1 LKIIDRTIKI
11 KVKIE
16 VSVLDAEGKQ
26 YFLKEKY
33 VLLYVISLILLSFAG
48 IISILLMGIPLLFN
62 VSEKWIIIVITIC
75 CLIPLLIFGIIP
87 KKEKYVIKK

>member
-1 LKIIDRTIKI
+1 
-11 KVKIE
+11 
-16 VSVLDAEGKQ
+16 
-26 YFLKEKY
+26 
-33 VLLYVISLILLSFAG
+33 
-48 IISILLMGIPLLFN
+48 MGIPLLFN